1 MRTKTLKHQWLHILC
16 ARGGGSEKDV
26 QNLKRLSACYA
37 GECEFDDW
45 LSNYGRPHWKIFK
58 DIWIDA
64 GGTTQIDT
72 LLVTGDGIYIFD
84 VKNYSGALEY
94 VDGKWFSG
102 GKRLN
107 KDIFIQLKR
116 SMEKINLMHYRLGR
130 PGGLYS
136 SIVFINEHND
146 VKIVDEVD
154 VEITMRNDIK
164 RKIHKIADEES
175 WNENLDIEQVARA
188 IESFII
194 PCPYKPHELE
204 DAEFNRLRGGIC
216 CAECSGF
223 EVKVNR
229 YHARCRCGHA
239 ESKEKA
245 VLRTICEYGVLRH
258 DRELKL
264 EEVYQFLGGA
274 MSKSRLT
281 DVLRKYFK
289 LITSGRYAKYEN
301 PGLEYQFMF
310 ENLIFRYESKNHQVK
325 DS

>member
-1 MRTKTLKHQWLHILC
+1 MRNKTLEYQWLHILC
-16 ARGGGSEKDV
+16 ARGSGDDKDV
-26 QNLKRLSACYA
+26 QNLKRLAAGYA

-45 LSNYGRPHWKIFK
+45 LSSYGRPHWRIFK

-72 LLVTGDGIYIFD
+72 LLVTGEGVYVFD

-116 SMEKINLMHYRLGR
+116 SMEKVNLMHYRMGR
-130 PGGLYS
+130 PGGLHS

-154 VEITMRNDIK
+154 VEVMMRNDIK
-164 RKIHKIADEES
+164 RKIHKIADEEN
-175 WNENLDIEQVARA
+175 WNGSLDIEQVARGV
-188 IESFII
+188 ETFII
-194 PCPYKPHELE
+194 PCPYKPRELE
-204 DAEFNRLRGGIC
+204 DAEFERLRGGIC
-216 CAECSGF
+216 CVKCSGF
-223 EVKVNR
+223 DVEVHR
-229 YHARCRCGHA
+229 YHVQCGCGHV

-245 VLRTICEYGVLRH
+245 VLRTVCEYGVLRH

-264 EEVYQFLGGA
+264 EEVYQFLGGVI
-274 MSKSRLT
+274 SKKHLSK
-281 DVLRKYFK
+281 VLRRYFK
-289 LITSGRYAKYEN
+289 LISTGRHAKYEN
-301 PGLEYQFMF
+301 PRSEFDFVFNQYDFYYDR
-310 ENLIFRYESKNHQVK
+310 LILKRN
-325 DS
+325 

>member
-1 MRTKTLKHQWLHILC
+1 MRNKTLEYQWLHILC
-16 ARGGGSEKDV
+16 ARGSGDDKDV
-26 QNLKRLSACYA
+26 QNLKRLAAGYA

-45 LSNYGRPHWKIFK
+45 LSSYGRPHWRIFK

-72 LLVTGDGIYIFD
+72 LLVTGEGVYVFD

-116 SMEKINLMHYRLGR
+116 SMEKVNLMHYRMGR
-130 PGGLYS
+130 PGGLHS

-154 VEITMRNDIK
+154 VEVIMRNDIK
-164 RKIHKIADEES
+164 RKIHKIADEEN
-175 WNENLDIEQVARA
+175 WNGSLDIEQVARGV
-188 IESFII
+188 ETFII
-194 PCPYKPHELE
+194 PCPYKPRELE
-204 DAEFNRLRGGIC
+204 DAEFERLRGGIC
-216 CAECSGF
+216 CVKCSGF
-223 EVKVNR
+223 DVEVLR
-229 YHARCRCGHA
+229 YHVQCGCGHV

-245 VLRTICEYGVLRH
+245 VLRTVCEYGVLRH

-264 EEVYQFLGGA
+264 EEVYQFLGGVI
-274 MSKSRLT
+274 SKKHLSK
-281 DVLRKYFK
+281 VLRRYFK
-289 LITSGRYAKYEN
+289 LISTGRHAKYEN
-301 PGLEYQFMF
+301 PRSEFDFVFNQYDFYYDR
-310 ENLIFRYESKNHQVK
+310 LILKRN
-325 DS
+325 

>member
-1 MRTKTLKHQWLHILC
+1 MRNKTLEYQWLHILC
-16 ARGGGSEKDV
+16 ARGSGDDKDV
-26 QNLKRLSACYA
+26 QNLKRLAAGYA
-37 GECEFDDW
+37 GDCEFDDW
-45 LSNYGRPHWKIFK
+45 LSSYGRPHWRIFK

-72 LLVTGDGIYIFD
+72 LLVTGEGVYVFD

-116 SMEKINLMHYRLGR
+116 SMEKVNLMHYRMGR
-130 PGGLYS
+130 PGGLHS

-154 VEITMRNDIK
+154 VEVMMRNDIK
-164 RKIHKIADEES
+164 RKIHKIADEEN
-175 WNENLDIEQVARA
+175 WNGSLDIEQVARGV
-188 IESFII
+188 ETFII
-194 PCPYKPHELE
+194 PCPYKPRELE
-204 DAEFNRLRGGIC
+204 DAEFERLRSGIC

-223 EVKVNR
+223 DVAVNR
-229 YHARCRCGHA
+229 YHVRCGCGHV

-258 DRELKL
+258 DRELKIN
-264 EEVYQFLGGA
+264 EIEKFLGKVV
-274 MSKSRLT
+274 SRRRLT
-281 DVLRKYFK
+281 EILRKNFK
-289 LITSGRYAKYEN
+289 LVAGGKYARYEN
-301 PGLEYQFMF
+301 PRAEYRQVFKTKK
-310 ENLIFRYESKNHQVK
+310 FRYEEKIS
-325 DS
+325 

>member
-1 MRTKTLKHQWLHILC
+1 MRNKTLEYQWLHILC
-16 ARGGGSEKDV
+16 ARGSGDDKDV
-26 QNLKRLSACYA
+26 QNLKRLAAGYA

-45 LSNYGRPHWKIFK
+45 LSSYGRPHWRIFK

-72 LLVTGDGIYIFD
+72 LLVTGEGVYVFD

-116 SMEKINLMHYRLGR
+116 SMEKVNLMHYRMGR
-130 PGGLYS
+130 PGGLHS

-154 VEITMRNDIK
+154 VEVMMRNDIK
-164 RKIHKIADEES
+164 RKIHKIADEEN
-175 WNENLDIEQVARA
+175 WNGSLDIEQVARGV
-188 IESFII
+188 ETFII
-194 PCPYKPHELE
+194 PCPYKPRELE
-204 DAEFNRLRGGIC
+204 DAEFERLRGGIC
-216 CAECSGF
+216 CVKCSGF
-223 EVKVNR
+223 DVEVLR
-229 YHARCRCGHA
+229 YHVQCGCGHV

-245 VLRTICEYGVLRH
+245 VLRTVCEYGVLRH

-264 EEVYQFLGGA
+264 EEVYQFLGGVI
-274 MSKSRLT
+274 SKKHLSK
-281 DVLRKYFK
+281 VLRRYFK
-289 LITSGRYAKYEN
+289 LISTGRHAKYEN
-301 PGLEYQFMF
+301 PRSEFDFVFNQYDFYYDR
-310 ENLIFRYESKNHQVK
+310 LILKRN
-325 DS
+325 